1 MFKCFLNQVVNE
13 NSKAI
18 QYSLQK
24 YLSNGVSHT
33 PIEAYLTFFFKE
45 FMIRNQIPNLIH
57 APSFD
62 HNSCK
67 SSLNEQCEGTLNIY
81 DSRTF

>member
-1 MFKCFLNQVVNE
+1 MLISFLNQFFYE

-18 QYSLQK
+18 SYSPQK
-24 YLSNGVSHT
+24 YLSNGVLHA
-33 PIEAYLTFFFKE
+33 PIEANLTLSFKE
-45 FMIRNQIPNLIH
+45 LVIRNQIPNLIP

-67 SSLNEQCEGTLNIY
+67 SSLNE
-81 DSRTF
+81 